1 MNEAITTSAKP
12 IEIGDPAPNF
22 SLPLAQGGTV
32 TLEQSIKDGPALL
45 WFSPGMV

>member
-1 MNEAITTSAKP
+1 MSEGITTSVKP

-32 TLEQSIKDGPALL
+32 TLEQAIQNGPAFL